1 MRGPARFRL
10 RPFAGAA
17 LLAAIACLAAPAAAG
32 SDRPNIVLILADDL
46 GFSDTA
52 PYGGEIATPT
62 IAALADQGVKFTNHH
77 TAASCAPS
85 RAMLLTGVDSHRA
98 GVPNIPEMLP
108 PEHTQYEHYRGT
120 LGRNVVTIAT
130 LLQDAGYHTYIA
142 GKWHLGKDRDL
153 LPSRRGFERTFILA
167 DSGADNWEQKPY
179 LPIYEKAN
187 WFADGDEAELPE
199 DFYSSRFLIDKTI
212 EFIESH
218 ADDGRPFFAY
228 VPFQAVHLPVQA
240 PQEFIDRYMG
250 VYDEGWDRLRYER
263 RRRAVALGIV
273 PAGAGMVSM
282 STTDDWYPLRP
293 ARKRYEAKRMAVY
306 AAMVE
311 AMDFHIGRLVAYLKR
326 IGEYENTIFVF
337 TSDNGSEAAELV
349 APESPMADFVLGRQ
363 GYVDDYETLGLKGSF
378 NSIGPAWASAA
389 ASPLAYYKF
398 YLGEGGLRVP
408 LIVSG
413 TPLGVGPGREMTCA
427 LTWAADLA
435 PTLLDLSGT
444 KPPGE
449 RYGGRAVEPMIG
461 RSLVPLLEGRVDRI
475 HDESDVVG
483 TELAGHAALFQG
495 DYKIVM
501 NRRPLGDGEWHL
513 YDIVQD
519 PGETTDL
526 AAAMPDRL
534 QRMLSRYDDYAMR
547 NGVLA
552 VPRGFDAQRQVAIN
566 GLRHRAGPGILVG
579 ILLLA
584 TLLPFY
590 VFARMRE
597 RSKTRPPPSSASE
610 QLLDLD
616 RVAAGLESNE
626 RAVAADDD
634 RSVVDLRHTLE
645 EHLAER
651 QER

>member
-263 RRRAVALGIV
+263 RRRAVELGIV

-413 TPLGVGPGREMTCA
+413 TPLGVGPGREMTSA

-597 RSKTRPPPSSASE
+597 RSETRPPPSSASE

-616 RVAAGLESNE
+616 RVAPGLESNE